1 MVLWLIPTTRTGFLG
16 LGVFPTFLLVMKYKL
31 PFNIGIREILINNS
45 PIAYLLKHKEY
56 NITKGIY
63 SAMVKQNLKL
73 KLLGFK
79 P

>member
-1 MVLWLIPTTRTGFLG
+1 MVYPQLEQVLG
-16 LGVFPTFLLVMKYKL
+16 LGVFPPLFSLVMKYKL

-45 PIAYLLKHKEY
+45 PSVAYLLKHKEH

-79 P
+79 S